1 MIYLEFFLLVYF
13 IEEERYLNILY
24 EGYVLYNQ
32 VQHIEVF
39 GLKTLFL
46 SIGSYNKI
54 IFITIWMFIYL
65 FCLENYN
72 FWS

>member
-1 MIYLEFFLLVYF
+1 MIYLEFFLLAYF

-24 EGYVLYNQ
+24 EGCVLYNQ

-54 IFITIWMFIYL
+54 IFIYYLDVYL
-65 FCLENYN
+65 FCLEIII
-72 FWS
+72 F